1 MSSFNVSERG
11 IALCANVLAAVL
23 NLAAVSIGNDYT
35 NAKWLT
41 LSPVIVVDFGVYIL
55 LLDVLTANICIF
67 ECIKYSQAVRC
78 SLIDIVL
85 PPLYCHYTGQPAF
98 AGSTPVRNLRILL
111 LQSFT
116 GCMPLLNIN

>member
-11 IALCANVLAAVL
+11 IALCASVLAAVL

-55 LLDVLTANICIF
+55 LLDVLTANIRIF
-67 ECIKYSQAVRC
+67 ECIKYS
-78 SLIDIVL
+78 
-85 PPLYCHYTGQPAF
+85 
-98 AGSTPVRNLRILL
+98 
-111 LQSFT
+111 
-116 GCMPLLNIN
+116 

>member
-11 IALCANVLAAVL
+11 IALCASVLAAVL

-55 LLDVLTANICIF
+55 LLDVLTANICIV
-67 ECIKYSQAVRC
+67 ECIKYS
-78 SLIDIVL
+78 
-85 PPLYCHYTGQPAF
+85 
-98 AGSTPVRNLRILL
+98 
-111 LQSFT
+111 
-116 GCMPLLNIN
+116 